1 MAFWTQ
7 TSLPQWSGETSGAAL
22 WKLDK

>member
-7 TSLPQWSGETSGAAL
+7 TSLPQLSGETSGAAL